1 MLGVKA
7 NTKMVQQHFVKK
19 SGKVVILKDLHNLA
33 SKDKKNEVVNVS
45 TLVEEMMKV
54 KGKKYVYNVCKVL

>member
-7 NTKMVQQHFVKK
+7 NKKMVQQHFYEQ

-33 SKDKKNEVVNVS
+33 SKNKKTEVVNVS
-45 TLVEEMMKV
+45 TLVEEMKKV
-54 KGKKYVYNVCKVL
+54 NGKYLNRTLRE